1 MYYIMQ
7 FVFLCMDLV
16 YLLIKICPVRH
27 KVVFISRQ
35 SDRPSADILL
45 VEKQLHEDDPTIETV
60 KLCRTLGGGIGNKIK
75 YVFHMLVQMYHLATS
90 ECVVLDSYCIVVSC
104 LHHRKSLKV
113 IQMWHGLGCFKK
125 FGYSILDKGEGS
137 SLKLARMMHMHE
149 KYDMVFTSSEY
160 CKKAFMEGFN
170 VSEDKMVIAPLP
182 KVDQL
187 RDQKYMAKLAAK
199 IREKYPQ
206 LKEKINIL
214 YAPTF
219 RKDESEQKI
228 MIQKLIDYVDY
239 DKYNL
244 ILCLHPI
251 SKLSFDDPRIIVD
264 NQYFTFEMAAVA
276 DLVIT
281 DYSATTYEMAIMD
294 KKLFYF
300 TFDKEKYDD
309 ERGFYTPLSA
319 FPGPKCDDLES
330 LFSEIE
336 KKDYDMT
343 TVRKFVDLNI
353 DPSIRNCCRHISEI
367 IRK

>member
-1 MYYIMQ
+1 
-7 FVFLCMDLV
+7 
-16 YLLIKICPVRH
+16 
-27 KVVFISRQ
+27 
-35 SDRPSADILL
+35 
-45 VEKQLHEDDPTIETV
+45 
-60 KLCRTLGGGIGNKIK
+60 
-75 YVFHMLVQMYHLATS
+75 
-90 ECVVLDSYCIVVSC
+90 
-104 LHHRKSLKV
+104 
-113 IQMWHGLGCFKK
+113 
-125 FGYSILDKGEGS
+125 
-137 SLKLARMMHMHE
+137 
-149 KYDMVFTSSEY
+149 
-160 CKKAFMEGFN
+160 MEGFN

-182 KVDQL
+182 KVDLL
-187 RDQKYMAKLAAK
+187 RDQKFMAKLAAI

-309 ERGFYTPLSA
+309 ERGFYTIC
-319 FPGPKCDDLES
+319 GG
-330 LFSEIE
+330 
-336 KKDYDMT
+336 DYDSPASEV
-343 TVRKFVDLNI
+343 TVSSRKGI
-353 DPSIRNCCRHISEI
+353 DTNTKDKHVGFRII
-367 IRK
+367 IRKE